1 MENKKRILFVMGV
14 SGSGKTTIGK
24 LLAKKID
31 TPFFDGDD
39 YHPKTNVEKMEKGH
53 PLNDEDRK
61 GWLQRLNALASEQK
75 NQGAVIA
82 CSALKS
88 QYRERLRQGL
98 ETVDFIYL
106 EGSFELISKRLS
118 NRKGHFMPPEL
129 LCSQFDALEIPK
141 HAISVSVDGTPLE
154 VVENIVAA
162 LPPDSSSP

>member
-1 MENKKRILFVMGV
+1 MENKKQILFVMGV

-24 LLAKKID
+24 LLAEKLE

-39 YHPKTNVEKMEKGH
+39 YHPKANVEKMAKGH

-75 NQGAVIA
+75 NQGAIIA

-88 QYRERLRQGL
+88 QYREQLRQGL
-98 ETVDFIYL
+98 NTVEFVYL

-118 NRKGHFMPPEL
+118 DRKGHFMPPEL
-129 LCSQFDALEIPK
+129 LRSQFDALEIPE
-141 HAISVSVDGTPLE
+141 HAVSVSINGTPSE
-154 VVENIVAA
+154 VVADILKE
-162 LPPDSSSP
+162 LT